1 VSGQTTSSFLRLRL
15 GTVAVGCHSPL
26 VPLSSLHAAL
36 GAVFIAAVGV
46 WGVFKISFWVASETG
61 RSLNAEKQAAVAAPA
76 APPAAGSPDG
86 AAAAQRQAGTAPAG
100 DVKAA
105 SPLEAWRPGGGAQAC
120 VCEPCLRRSHV
131 MTGCSS
137 CGGHAAVSSA
147 PAGAQ
152 LAPSFAAAAAFARAA
167 RGAGMGAWAC
177 RRWQA

>member
-1 VSGQTTSSFLRLRL
+1 MPEPPNVFATVGAMGAGGELSRHCVWPNHLEFFALRLRL

-105 SPLEAWRPGGGAQAC
+105 SPLEAWRPGGGAASGMCLHALLATLAC
-120 VCEPCLRRSHV
+120 E
-131 MTGCSS
+131 
-137 CGGHAAVSSA
+137 
-147 PAGAQ
+147 
-152 LAPSFAAAAAFARAA
+152 
-167 RGAGMGAWAC
+167 
-177 RRWQA
+177 